1 MQTSPE
7 RTTRLSATEYA
18 VLGLLDTG
26 GAQSGYDLLKRVE
39 RGVGYLW
46 APAKSGLY
54 TVLGRLSDA
63 GLATSV
69 TAKERG
75 PTKAVYSITPA
86 GVAALHAWVT
96 DAKLELASPRDP
108 FLLKLFFGA
117 ASAPRRSRS
126 SHSASSVASYRAHVA
141 TLLAEW
147 EDLDRRGADA
157 APIDLIPLRFALARA
172 RATLEWCDET
182 LNVLSE
188 EHRASASKPHSRQ
201 G

>member
-26 GAQSGYDLLKRVE
+26 GAQSGYDLLRRVE

-54 TVLGRLSDA
+54 TVLGLLSDA
-63 GLATSV
+63 GFATSV

-108 FLLKLFFGA
+108 FLLKLFFARRIAPA
-117 ASAPRRSRS
+117 AA
-126 SHSASSVASYRAHVA
+126 AELVASYRAHVA
-141 TLLAEW
+141 TLLAES

-188 EHRASASKPHSRQ
+188 EHRASASKPQSRQ